1 MPTNDKNP
9 RHLIGVLETDGQK
22 PKKRK
27 LRASTLVLGL
37 SVPRD
42 ELKQRI
48 LLRVNE
54 MVENGFED
62 EVKRLQKQYGEVE
75 ALQAPGYKAFKQY
88 LDGSISLDNAKTLFI
103 KNDLALAKRQR
114 TWFKRNNSIQ
124 WLSKPEDAFPLV
136 KTFLNKNT

>member
-1 MPTNDKNP
+1 
-9 RHLIGVLETDGQK
+9 
-22 PKKRK
+22 
-27 LRASTLVLGL
+27 
-37 SVPRD
+37 
-42 ELKQRI
+42 
-48 LLRVNE
+48 

-62 EVKRLQKQYGEVE
+62 EVKRLQKQFGEVE